1 VNTHPFDPAIESFLE
16 SKRLD
21 RGVSNSTIAAYRQD
35 LRDFQVWLQKSSL
48 ARPLKEI
55 TYDDLSL
62 FVSALAE
69 QNQKP
74 ASISRKISTLR
85 QFFKFG
91 CLELG
96 LESNPTELLKAPK
109 NKPPLPKT
117 ISEKEVTS
125 LLEAVDNL
133 AQSRGTAH
141 PRFLRDRAMIYLL
154 YASGLRV
161 SELVG
166 LKLSQIDLQ
175 AGYLRIHGKGGKERV
190 TPFAKTAGD
199 RLQEYLDIRSK
210 FDPQTDEVF
219 IGHAGSAITRQA
231 FWKILKS
238 LAGQAG
244 ISASLSP
251 HTLRHSFATHLL
263 HSGMDLRSLQ
273 MLLGHSD
280 LSTTQIYTH
289 VGPEHLKDAHQK
301 FHPRGK

>member
-1 VNTHPFDPAIESFLE
+1 MNTHPFDPAIESFLE

>member
-1 VNTHPFDPAIESFLE
+1 MNTHPFDPAIESFLE

-244 ISASLSP
+244 ISALLSP